1 MKYKVLIV
9 DDESNAIEVLES
21 IVNNQ
26 FPQIQIVGKAKNI
39 DEAEKLINQ
48 TQPDILLLDIEM
60 PYGTGFDILQKY
72 PDPTFKVIFVTGFG
86 SYAIN
91 AIKFN
96 ALDYILKPVVKEEL
110 VTALY
115 KAINNIDKNSDN
127 QNLKNLNKVLNNP
140 NSEENKIVLKT
151 AQDTFYIEVK
161 KIIYCEA
168 EGKYTK
174 VYLQDGKHVLMSIN
188 IGEYEEM
195 LSQYGFIRI
204 HNSFLL
210 NKCYI
215 EKIQKIKD
223 LFFIKVMNMDLLPI
237 SRRRKT
243 EVLELVEIAN

>member
-21 IVNNQ
+21 IVNYE
-26 FPQIQIVGKAKNI
+26 FPQIEIVGKATSSH
-39 DEAEKLINQ
+39 EAITLINQ

-60 PYGTGFDILQKY
+60 PHGTGFDVLQNFNE
-72 PDPTFKVIFVTGFG
+72 PDFKVIFVTGFG
-86 SYAIN
+86 NYAIN

-110 VTALY
+110 VTALH
-115 KAINNIDKNSDN
+115 KAINNINKNLDN
-127 QNLKNLNKVLNNP
+127 QNLKNLNKVLSNP
-140 NSEENKIVLKT
+140 NNHENKIVLKT
-151 AQDTFYIEVK
+151 THDTFYIEVK

-174 VYLQDGKHVLMSIN
+174 VFLNDGKHVLMSIN

-195 LSQYGFIRI
+195 LGHYGFIRI
-204 HNSFLL
+204 HNSYLL
-210 NKCYI
+210 NKNYI
-215 EKIQKIKD
+215 EKIHKIKD

-243 EVLELVEIAN
+243 EVLELVESYS

>member
-9 DDESNAIEVLES
+9 DDENNAVEILEA
-21 IVNNQ
+21 IVKHE
-26 FPQIQIVGKAKNI
+26 FPQIEIVGKANNSLDAI
-39 DEAEKLINQ
+39 NLINQ
-48 TQPDILLLDIEM
+48 TQPDIILLDIEM
-60 PYGTGFDILQKY
+60 PYGTGFDVLQQY
-72 PDPTFKVIFVTGFG
+72 PDPDFKVIFVTGFG
-86 SYAIN
+86 NYAIN

-110 VTALY
+110 MTALY
-115 KAINNIDKNSDN
+115 KAINNINKNSDN
-127 QNLKNLNKVLNNP
+127 QNLKNLNNVLNNP
-140 NSEENKIVLKT
+140 NSNENKIVLKT

-195 LSQYGFIRI
+195 LGQYGFIRI

-210 NKCYI
+210 NKSYI
-215 EKIQKIKD
+215 EKIQRVKD
-223 LFFIKVMNMDLLPI
+223 LFFIKVLNRDLLPI

-243 EVLELVEIAN
+243 EVMELVDGY